1 MEVNP
6 LATKEEKRIDIL
18 NAAIKVISEAGFEG
32 AKIEDIAKEAGI
44 GKGTVY
50 EYFESKNTLFLEMI
64 HYSVEQYQA
73 GLIKA
78 LAEGNNMLAKIRN
91 LSSYCAEFLNNHLA
105 IANSS
110 ISCGALPEEMRAQM
124 MKDWDVIQKTIE
136 DEVRIAIQTSEI
148 RANIDPEMATAVI
161 IGGIKQYITKKLFM
175 DRVSLDEINHDG
187 IAKVILTGL
196 IG

>member
-1 MEVNP
+1 M
-6 LATKEEKRIDIL
+6 ATKEEKRIDIL
-18 NAAIKVISEAGFEG
+18 NAAVKVISEVGFEG

-73 GLIKA
+73 GLTKA

-91 LSSYCAEFLNNHLA
+91 LSSYCAEFLSNHLA

-110 ISCGALPEEMRAQM
+110 MSCGALPEEMRAQM
-124 MKDWDVIQKTIE
+124 IKDWDVIQKTIE

-148 RANIDPEMATAVI
+148 RANLDPEMATAVI
-161 IGGIKQYITKKLFM
+161 IGGVKQYITKKLFM

>member
-1 MEVNP
+1 M
-6 LATKEEKRIDIL
+6 ATKEEKRIDIL

-73 GLIKA
+73 GLSKA

>member
-1 MEVNP
+1 M
-6 LATKEEKRIDIL
+6 ATKEEKRIDIL

-73 GLIKA
+73 GLSKA

-124 MKDWDVIQKTIE
+124 MKDWDIIQKTIE